1 MAKYEEKL
9 SLDLESDEYDILED
23 IQDDDFVFVV
33 NGSGL
38 LKGISWPTTLEDE
51 DDVDPN
57 IEDLIAY
64 MVKKVS
70 ENSRPPD
77 ATLH

>member
-1 MAKYEEKL
+1 MSKNIEKL
-9 SLDLESDEYDILED
+9 VDLETEEYDVLED

-33 NGSGL
+33 NGLGQ

-51 DDVDPN
+51 DQVDPN

-70 ENSRPPD
+70 ENSRPPGT
-77 ATLH
+77 TLH